1 MAFTGTPVVK
11 QIADNKVRI
20 TGISLANG
28 ANGTI
33 GLHGATGS
41 PPGVTLPE
49 AFKTMHYD
57 YDGVNVP
64 FQDAISLTINLTAG
78 TGGLPVQAKS
88 GTTVGD
94 FRITLTDSGSAH
106 PGLDL
111 IVTFH

>member
-1 MAFTGTPVVK
+1 MAFTGTAVIK

-28 ANGTI
+28 AAGTI
-33 GLHGATGS
+33 GLHGATGTT
-41 PPGVTLPE
+41 PGVTLPE
-49 AFKTMHYD
+49 QFKTEHYT
-57 YDGVNVP
+57 YDGSNVP
-64 FQDAISLTINLTAG
+64 FQDSINITVNVTAG
-78 TGGLPVQAKS
+78 TGGLPLLTKS